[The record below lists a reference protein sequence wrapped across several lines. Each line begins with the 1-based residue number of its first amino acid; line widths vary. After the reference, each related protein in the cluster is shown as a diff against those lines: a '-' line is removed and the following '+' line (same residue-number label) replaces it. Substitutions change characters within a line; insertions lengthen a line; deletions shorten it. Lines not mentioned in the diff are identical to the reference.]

1 MTIKNILWTTDG
13 SKQSE
18 NAFVYAKYFAKIF
31 NSKIFGLHVV
41 PIFLKIIRENLVNHK
56 EIETDLLNRISG
68 KYDKQFYSIV
78 EDLKRKSINFLGTVL
93 TGIPNNQIVSYRKDG
108 IDLIVMNSSGNK
120 GLEKIIL
127 GSVAEKV
134 VQNADC
140 PVLVLK
146 N

>member
-1 MTIKNILWTTDG
+1 M
-13 SKQSE
+13 
-18 NAFVYAKYFAKIF
+18 
-31 NSKIFGLHVV
+31 
-41 PIFLKIIRENLVNHK
+41 
-56 EIETDLLNRISG
+56 
-68 KYDKQFYSIV
+68 
-78 EDLKRKSINFLGTVL
+78 L
-93 TGIPNNQIVSYRKDG
+93 TGIPSKQIVNFRKDD
-108 IDLIVMNSSGNK
+108 IDLIVMNSSGKK